1 MRIKYFIIAL
11 ALLLSLFV
19 YLFFR
24 TEQTVVNYLFIK
36 IGGGA
41 PFYESRLWVTSH
53 IMLSN
58 FQIYSLPEA
67 LWILAITLLSKR
79 YVIQFRNLHISL
91 WYLPVLLAF
100 GFEFF
105 QWMHWSNGSADLNDL
120 WGALLFWALGMTVFP
135 EREPKIS
142 LFQSF
147 NIHALL
153 CMGTYAVVY
162 LAHVIN

>member
-24 TEQTVVNYLFIK
+24 TEQTIVNYLFIK
-36 IGGGA
+36 IWGGE
-41 PFYESRLWVTSH
+41 PFYQSRAWVTARVN
-53 IMLSN
+53 LSN
-58 FQIYSLPEA
+58 FQMYSMPEA

-79 YVIQFRNLHISL
+79 YMIQLGNRHISL
-91 WYLPVLLAF
+91 WYLPLILAF

-105 QWMHWSNGSADLNDL
+105 QWMHWSNGSADLNYL
-120 WGALLFWALGMTVFP
+120 WGAGLFWALGMTVFP
-135 EREPKIS
+135 EKEPKIS

-153 CMGTYAVVY
+153 CTGAYAVVY
-162 LAHVIN
+162 LAHVMN

>member
-1 MRIKYFIIAL
+1 
-11 ALLLSLFV
+11 
-19 YLFFR
+19 
-24 TEQTVVNYLFIK
+24 
-36 IGGGA
+36 
-41 PFYESRLWVTSH
+41 
-53 IMLSN
+53 MLSN

>member
-1 MRIKYFIIAL
+1 MKLKYFIIAL

-24 TEQTVVNYLFIK
+24 TEQTVVNHLLIQLF
-36 IGGGA
+36 GGE
-41 PFYESRLWVTSH
+41 PFYQSRLWVTSRVT
-53 IMLSN
+53 LSN
-58 FQIYSLPEA
+58 FQMYSLPEA
-67 LWILAITLLSKR
+67 LWILSITLLSKR
-79 YVIQFRNLHISL
+79 YVICLGKRQIAL
-91 WYLPVLLAF
+91 WYFPIILAF

-105 QWMHWSNGSADLNDL
+105 QWMHWSKGSADLNDL
-120 WGALLFWALGMTVFP
+120 WGALLFWVLGMMVFP

-153 CMGTYAVVY
+153 CTGAYAVVY

>member
-24 TEQTVVNYLFIK
+24 TEQTIVNYLFIK
-36 IGGGA
+36 IWGGE
-41 PFYESRLWVTSH
+41 PFCQSRAWVTARVN
-53 IMLSN
+53 LSN
-58 FQIYSLPEA
+58 FQMYSMPEA

-79 YVIQFRNLHISL
+79 YMIQLGNRHISL
-91 WYLPVLLAF
+91 WYLPLILAF

-120 WGALLFWALGMTVFP
+120 WGAGLFWALGITVFP
-135 EREPKIS
+135 EKEPKIS

-153 CMGTYAVVY
+153 CTGAYAVVY
-162 LAHVIN
+162 LAHVMN

>member
-24 TEQTVVNYLFIK
+24 TEQTIVNYLFIK
-36 IGGGA
+36 IWGGE
-41 PFYESRLWVTSH
+41 PFYQSRAWVTARVN
-53 IMLSN
+53 LSN
-58 FQIYSLPEA
+58 FQMYSMPEA

-79 YVIQFRNLHISL
+79 YMIQLGNRHISL
-91 WYLPVLLAF
+91 WYLPLILAF

-120 WGALLFWALGMTVFP
+120 LGAGLFWALGMTVFP
-135 EREPKIS
+135 EKEPKIS

-153 CMGTYAVVY
+153 CTGAYAVVY

>member
-1 MRIKYFIIAL
+1 M
-11 ALLLSLFV
+11 
-19 YLFFR
+19 
-24 TEQTVVNYLFIK
+24 VNYLFIK
-36 IGGGA
+36 ILGGA
-41 PFYESRLWVTSH
+41 PYYQSRLWVTSH

-58 FQIYSLPEA
+58 FQVYSLPEA

-79 YVIQFRNLHISL
+79 YVIQFGNLHISF

-142 LFQSF
+142 LFQSC
-147 NIHALL
+147 NIHVLL
-153 CMGTYAVVY
+153 CTGTYAVVY

>member
-36 IGGGA
+36 IGGVA

-79 YVIQFRNLHISL
+79 YVIQFGNLHISL

-153 CMGTYAVVY
+153 CTGTYAVVY

>member
-36 IGGGA
+36 IWGGQ
-41 PFYESRLWVTSH
+41 PFYQSRAWVTSH
-53 IMLSN
+53 VNLSN
-58 FQIYSLPEA
+58 FQTYSLPEA

-79 YVIQFRNLHISL
+79 YMIQFGKIQISL
-91 WYLPVLLAF
+91 WYLPLLLAF

-120 WGALLFWALGMTVFP
+120 WGAGLFWALGMTVFP
-135 EREPKIS
+135 EKEPKIS

-153 CMGTYAVVY
+153 CTGAYAVVY
-162 LAHVIN
+162 LAHVMN

>member
-24 TEQTVVNYLFIK
+24 TEQTIVNYLFIK
-36 IGGGA
+36 IWGGEH
-41 PFYESRLWVTSH
+41 FYQSRAWVTARVN
-53 IMLSN
+53 LSN
-58 FQIYSLPEA
+58 FQMYSMPEA

-79 YVIQFRNLHISL
+79 YMIQLGNRHISL
-91 WYLPVLLAF
+91 WYLPLILAF

-120 WGALLFWALGMTVFP
+120 WGAGLFWALGMTVFP
-135 EREPKIS
+135 EKEPKIS

-153 CMGTYAVVY
+153 CTGAYAVVY
-162 LAHVIN
+162 LAHVMN